1 MPLDKATVLHIA
13 RLARIALRDDE
24 VEPLAKELS
33 GILAWV
39 EQLAELDTEKVEPMT
54 SVVEARLVLR
64 EDVVSEGNPPEAIIK
79 NAPQRS
85 EGFFVVPKVI
95 E

>member
-39 EQLAELDTEKVEPMT
+39 EQLAGLDTEKVEPMT

-64 EDVVSEGNPPEAIIK
+64 EDAVSEENPPEAIIK

>member
-39 EQLAELDTEKVEPMT
+39 DQLAELDTEKVEPMT